1 MVRIFSDVNG
11 TGDFVIQT
19 TSIDVDTFIAEL
31 AEAMDIALKKSDDG
45 GLSALGIL
53 KNAMP
58 IAYKLSGYKAETVQ
72 EQRTLVC
79 GNISPNMCEVVSSAG
94 R

>member
-11 TGDFVIQT
+11 TGDFVVQT
-19 TSIDVDTFIAEL
+19 TCLDADTFLSEF
-31 AEAMDIALKKSDDG
+31 AEAFDAAVVKANDG
-45 GLSALGIL
+45 GITAMGVLR
-53 KNAMP
+53 NAMP
-58 IAYKLSGYKAETVQ
+58 IAYKLSGYKAENVQ

-79 GNISPNMCEVVSSAG
+79 GSISPTSCEVVASAG

>member
-1 MVRIFSDVNG
+1 MVRIFVDAKGSGDV
-11 TGDFVIQT
+11 VVQT
-19 TSIDVDTFIAEL
+19 TAIDVDQFIGEL
-31 AEAMDIALKKSDDG
+31 AEAMTAAVVKADDE
-45 GLSALGIL
+45 GLTTLGIL
-53 KNAMP
+53 KVAMP

-79 GNISPNMCEVVSSAG
+79 GNVSPTHCEVLSSAG

>member
-11 TGDFVIQT
+11 NGDFVVQT
-19 TSIDVDTFIAEL
+19 TCLDADTFLSEF
-31 AEAMDIALKKSDDG
+31 AEAFDAAVVKANDG
-45 GLSALGIL
+45 GITAMGVLR
-53 KNAMP
+53 NAMP
-58 IAYKLSGYKAETVQ
+58 IAYKLSGYKAENVQ

-79 GNISPNMCEVVSSAG
+79 GNISPTSCEVVASAG

>member
-1 MVRIFSDVNG
+1 MVRIFRDKA

-19 TSIDVDTFIAEL
+19 TATDTDAFLAEL
-31 AEAMDIALKKSDDG
+31 AESMDVAIKQTNDEG
-45 GLSALGIL
+45 ISALGIL

-58 IAYKLSGYKAETVQ
+58 IAYKLSGYKADNVQ

-79 GNISPNMCEVVSSAG
+79 GNISPNACEVVASAG

>member
-1 MVRIFSDVNG
+1 MVRIFSDAKG
-11 TGDFVIQT
+11 SGDFVVQT
-19 TSIDVDTFIAEL
+19 TCLDTDSFLSEF
-31 AEAMDIALKKSDDG
+31 AEAFDAAVVKANDG
-45 GLSALGIL
+45 GLTAMGIL

-58 IAYKLSGYKAETVQ
+58 IAYKLSGYKAENVQ

-79 GNISPNMCEVVSSAG
+79 GTVSPNSCEVVSSAG

>member
-11 TGDFVIQT
+11 TGDFVVQT
-19 TSIDVDTFIAEL
+19 TCLDADTFLSEF
-31 AEAMDIALKKSDDG
+31 AEAFDAAVVKANDG
-45 GLSALGIL
+45 GITAMGVLR
-53 KNAMP
+53 NAMP
-58 IAYKLSGYKAETVQ
+58 IAYKLSGYKAENVQ

-79 GNISPNMCEVVSSAG
+79 GNISPNSCEVVASAG

>member
-1 MVRIFSDVNG
+1 MVRIFSDTNG
-11 TGDFVIQT
+11 SGDFVIQT
-19 TSIDVDTFIAEL
+19 TCLDAETFLSEFS
-31 AEAMDIALKKSDDG
+31 EAFNDAVVKANDG
-45 GLSALGIL
+45 GLTAMGIL

-58 IAYKLSGYKAETVQ
+58 IAYKLSGYKADNVQ

-79 GNISPNMCEVVSSAG
+79 GTISPNSCEVVASAG

>member
-11 TGDFVIQT
+11 TGDFVVQT
-19 TSIDVDTFIAEL
+19 TCLDADTFLSEF
-31 AEAMDIALKKSDDG
+31 AEAFDAAVIKAKDG
-45 GLSALGIL
+45 GITAMGVLR
-53 KNAMP
+53 NAMP
-58 IAYKLSGYKAETVQ
+58 IAYKLSGYKAENVQ

-79 GNISPNMCEVVSSAG
+79 GNISPTSCEVVASAG

>member
-1 MVRIFSDVNG
+1 MVKIFKDKN
-11 TGDFVIQT
+11 TGDFVLQT
-19 TSIDVDTFIAEL
+19 TAIDTDAFMAEL
-31 AEAMDIALKKSDDG
+31 AEAMDSAIKSSDDDG
-45 GLSALGIL
+45 ISALGIL

-58 IAYKLSGYKAETVQ
+58 IAYKLSGYKAENVK

-79 GNISPNMCEVVSSAG
+79 GNISPHACEVVSSAG

>member
-11 TGDFVIQT
+11 SGDFVIQT
-19 TSIDVDTFIAEL
+19 TCLDTDTFLIEF
-31 AEAMDIALKKSDDG
+31 AEAFDAAVVKANDG
-45 GLSALGIL
+45 GMTAMGIL

-58 IAYKLSGYKAETVQ
+58 IAYKLSGYKADNVQ

-79 GNISPNMCEVVSSAG
+79 GTISPNSCEVVASAG

>member
-11 TGDFVIQT
+11 NGDFVVQT
-19 TSIDVDTFIAEL
+19 TCLDADTFLSEF
-31 AEAMDIALKKSDDG
+31 AEAFDAAVVKANDG
-45 GLSALGIL
+45 GITAMGVLR
-53 KNAMP
+53 NAMP
-58 IAYKLSGYKAETVQ
+58 IAYKLSGYKAENVQ

-79 GNISPNMCEVVSSAG
+79 GNISPNSCEVVASAG